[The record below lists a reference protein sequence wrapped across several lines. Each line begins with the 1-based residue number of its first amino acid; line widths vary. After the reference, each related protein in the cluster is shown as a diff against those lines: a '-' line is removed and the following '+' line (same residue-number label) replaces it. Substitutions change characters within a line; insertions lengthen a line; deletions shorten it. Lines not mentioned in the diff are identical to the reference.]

1 MVKRMELSL
10 IIFLLFNL
18 MAFSGC
24 TGNDETE
31 YPGFNVYSW
40 SSSLGSVNNENAYL
54 SSYTYDISIT
64 NESLENTRI
73 ISIEPILSDAVKEI
87 LLDENIKVDVN
98 EEIFPHETISVKGS
112 LILNI
117 EGMTKEEIS
126 KLNPFII
133 GIKINSETVVYL
145 EKK

>member
-1 MVKRMELSL
+1 MVKKRELLL
-10 IIFLLFNL
+10 ITFFLLNL

-24 TGNDETE
+24 TNNNETN
-31 YPGFNVYSW
+31 YPGFKVYSW
-40 SSSLGSVNNENAYL
+40 SSSLGSVNNENPYL
-54 SSYTYDISIT
+54 TSYIYDISIT

-73 ISIEPILSDAVKEI
+73 ISIEPILSDAVKER
-87 LLDENIKVDVN
+87 LLDKSITVDVN
-98 EEIFPHETISVKGS
+98 EEVYPHETISVKGS
-112 LILNI
+112 LILNT
-117 EGMTKEEIS
+117 EGMTKDEIS